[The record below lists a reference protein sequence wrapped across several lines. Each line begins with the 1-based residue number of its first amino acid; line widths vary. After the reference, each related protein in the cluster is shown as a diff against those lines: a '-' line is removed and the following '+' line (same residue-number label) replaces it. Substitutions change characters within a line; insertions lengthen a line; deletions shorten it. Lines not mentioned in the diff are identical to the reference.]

1 MEQFIDIVS
10 QYFPMLD
17 VLRNMERPRRLATN
31 GDMSPPRLS
40 PVEHLLRNN
49 PELYRGLEKAALAT
63 GHVEEGLRRQL
74 HHAQQFKE
82 SMRLELARKKSDI
95 RSLTQQIQALNFQPN
110 ILSDDD
116 IAQHMRRLLQRLR
129 NWTNT
134 YFRDLDQ
141 LNKLRQDLERSGAM
155 FVPRGPHEIRAFIAS
170 VVSQILFQRIFSSYL
185 LGIPNEESPR
195 FVSIAETLR
204 QNCPGNVEHHWRTAT
219 SIAAE
224 KLGDEQSDINM
235 VVSQVE
241 IMLSQYYSVEPP
253 TVARRLR
260 ALVQECMQFKR
271 DLDRQLSRYHFFRS
285 ALGDNFAPDH
295 MQQAIPFQEV
305 AGRVKCTLWP
315 GLYKESTSGAL
326 VVVPETVL
334 ATKDA
339 EDQRPTYTEASK
351 TLVPGLQDVSDHL
364 SDSGESVDNEGVSCR
379 DLAFDIELGGDTV

>member
-1 MEQFIDIVS
+1 MEQFIEIVS

-17 VLRNMERPRRLATN
+17 VLRNIETPRRLAAN
-31 GDMSPPRLS
+31 GDMSPPKSS

-74 HHAQQFKE
+74 YHAQQSKE
-82 SMRLELARKKSDI
+82 SMRLELAKKQSDI

-110 ILSDDD
+110 VLSDDD
-116 IAQHMRRLLQRLR
+116 IAQNMRRLLQRLR
-129 NWTNT
+129 NWSNT
-134 YFRDLDQ
+134 YFRDLEQ
-141 LNKLRQDLERSGAM
+141 LNKLRQHLEHNGAT
-155 FVPRGPHEIRAFIAS
+155 FVPRGPHEVRAFIAS
-170 VVSQILFQRIFSSYL
+170 VVSQILFQRIFSLYL
-185 LGIPNEESPR
+185 LGIPNEESGR

-204 QNCPGNVEHHWRTAT
+204 QNCPGNTEHHWRTAT

-235 VVSQVE
+235 VASQVE
-241 IMLSQYYSVEPP
+241 IILSQYYSVEPS

-285 ALGDNFAPDH
+285 ALGDNFAPDY
-295 MQQAIPFQEV
+295 MQHAIPFQEV
-305 AGRVKCTLWP
+305 AGRVQCTLWP

-339 EDQRPTYTEASK
+339 EDQSPTCTEVSN

-364 SDSGESVDNEGVSCR
+364 SDSGESVGNEGVSCR

>member
-1 MEQFIDIVS
+1 
-10 QYFPMLD
+10 
-17 VLRNMERPRRLATN
+17 
-31 GDMSPPRLS
+31 
-40 PVEHLLRNN
+40 
-49 PELYRGLEKAALAT
+49 
-63 GHVEEGLRRQL
+63 
-74 HHAQQFKE
+74 
-82 SMRLELARKKSDI
+82 MRL
-95 RSLTQQIQALNFQPN
+95 TG
-110 ILSDDD
+110 
-116 IAQHMRRLLQRLR
+116 
-129 NWTNT
+129 T
-134 YFRDLDQ
+134 
-141 LNKLRQDLERSGAM
+141 
-155 FVPRGPHEIRAFIAS
+155 
-170 VVSQILFQRIFSSYL
+170 
-185 LGIPNEESPR
+185 LG
-195 FVSIAETLR
+195 
-204 QNCPGNVEHHWRTAT
+204 PGNVEHHWRTAT

-271 DLDRQLSRYHFFRS
+271 DLDRQPSRYHFFRS

-339 EDQRPTYTEASK
+339 EDQRPTYIEASK

-364 SDSGESVDNEGVSCR
+364 SDSGESLDNEGVSCR